1 MTTTNSDEFDNT
13 NAINFHDRIITL
25 SPTYHNLVQ
34 ISVKHPKDNIYMV
47 TTVTK
52 DELQRLSNF
61 INSYLRNNS

>member
-47 TTVTK
+47 TTATK

>member
-25 SPTYHNLVQ
+25 NPTYHNLIQ

-47 TTVTK
+47 TSVTK
-52 DELQRLSNF
+52 DELQRLGKF
-61 INSYLRNNS
+61 IDNYLRNNS